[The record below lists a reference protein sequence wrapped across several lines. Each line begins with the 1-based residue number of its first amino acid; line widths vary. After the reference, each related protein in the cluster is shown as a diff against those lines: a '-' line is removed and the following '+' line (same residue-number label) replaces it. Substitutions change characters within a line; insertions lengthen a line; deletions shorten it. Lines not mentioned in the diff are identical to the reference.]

1 MADFNKVLTPGE
13 YEKGEINVVVEIPTG
28 SNHKI
33 EWDREHAC
41 FMLDR
46 VEPMAFA
53 KPCNYGF
60 IPQTIDED
68 GDELD
73 ALIITDQPLTTGIW
87 LKARILGVM
96 KFVDG
101 GEVDDKII
109 CVPADD
115 RNNGDKYQKLED
127 LPKQLIKQIEF
138 HFNHYKDLKKAGST
152 EVKEFADVKTAK
164 KVIKDS
170 IERYIEAHPEL
181 KAKRDIEAGVD
192 SAKKAVKEGVEKIK
206 KAVEDAMDEE

>member
-1 MADFNKVLTPGE
+1 MADFNKILTPGD
-13 YEKGEINVVVEIPTG
+13 YKKGELNVVIEIPTG

-60 IPQTIDED
+60 IPQTLDED
-68 GDELD
+68 GDEPGHG
-73 ALIITDQPLTTGIW
+73 TMSRGTP
-87 LKARILGVM
+87 
-96 KFVDG
+96 
-101 GEVDDKII
+101 

-115 RNNGDKYQKLED
+115 RNNGDLYNTLED

-138 HFNHYKDLKKAGST
+138 HFNHYKDLKKPGTT
-152 EVKEFADVKTAK
+152 EVKAFEGVEEAK
-164 KVIKDS
+164 KVI
-170 IERYIEAHPEL
+170 EA
-181 KAKRDIEAGVD
+181 AIKRF
-192 SAKKAVKEGVEKIK
+192 K
-206 KAVEDAMDEE
+206 